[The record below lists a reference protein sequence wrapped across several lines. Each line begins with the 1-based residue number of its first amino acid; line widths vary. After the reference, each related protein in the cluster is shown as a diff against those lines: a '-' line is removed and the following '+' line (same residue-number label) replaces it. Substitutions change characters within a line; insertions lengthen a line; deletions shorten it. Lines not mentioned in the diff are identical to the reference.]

1 MSGNL
6 IPSTGSTA
14 LDVSQELAL
23 QGGSPYDVPPP
34 EASDGVQWGR
44 YISALKRYRWF
55 MLLVVLLGTGIGV
68 GITRFIDPVYVA
80 RSTLWIEGGGGKG
93 GPIQTGA
100 LMGGNQWTELI
111 RSFVVLDTVVLKLS
125 LFANPNNPA
134 DSLAFRGFT
143 LARRFQTGKYSLKIN
158 EAGTGWTLMANDGSE
173 VESGAVGDSI
183 GRKAGFLWQP
193 SKRGLGR
200 DRTIKFSVTTP
211 REASNQLLARF
222 NAGMQEESNF
232 LRLQL
237 SDIDPYRAAA
247 TLNILDTQFVNLS
260 ADLKKKQVAEL
271 SLILRNQLDTVQS
284 QLREAEN
291 KLKNYQIAI
300 ITEPTQQI
308 GITPGLSTTTAPA
321 TTQYFQQKM
330 QLDAVSKDREAI
342 EQVLGRLR
350 TGEATV
356 DAFQTIGVVRTSPAL
371 SGALTELQQKESEL
385 RALLYRY
392 TDEHKPV
399 QDVKAMIQ
407 ILKDQTIPE
416 LANAL
421 VTQLRSQETGLS
433 ADLQGAEADL
443 RQIPVR
449 AIEEARLQRDV
460 GALTNLAL
468 DLNNRYQQNALAEKS
483 SQPDV
488 RILDDAQP
496 PLKPTDNTAPKII
509 LMAFAASLAAA
520 LALAILLDM
529 LDKRFRYP
537 EQVTRELGLSILGA
551 IPGIRRSNGR
561 QLKADEAAQV
571 VEAFR
576 TVRLNLAHSY
586 GAAGPVMLTVS
597 SPGSGDGKSLVSSN
611 LALSFAEAGY
621 RTLLIDGDIRRG
633 ELHRMF
639 SLDRRP
645 GLLDYLVGDASM
657 DAVVRGSSHEGLS
670 VIPCGTRRQQG
681 PELLGSAAMSHLMA
695 EMKTRF
701 NVIIVDSPPL
711 GAGIDPF
718 VLGTATGHM
727 LMVFRSGETDRQMA
741 EAKLK
746 LLDRL
751 PVRVL
756 GAVLNDIQADGVYKY
771 YSYLYGYTSDE
782 DGARQLA
789 GQTAEGSGTGNGSA
803 ADPDVEVGTK

>member
-6 IPSTGSTA
+6 IPSSGPHA
-14 LDVSQELAL
+14 LEPSQELGL
-23 QGGSPYDVPPP
+23 QSGTPYDVPPP
-34 EASDGVQWGR
+34 DAGDGVQWGR

-68 GITRFIDPVYVA
+68 GITRFIDPEYVA
-80 RSTLWIEGGGGKG
+80 RSTLWIETGGGKG
-93 GPIQTGA
+93 GPIQSKQ
-100 LMGGNQWTELI
+100 LIGGNQWTELI

-125 LFANPNNPA
+125 LFVEPNNVS
-134 DSLAFRGFT
+134 DSAVFRGFT
-143 LARRFQTGKYSLKIN
+143 LARRFVPGKFSLKLNDAGNRYSLVSN
-158 EAGTGWTLMANDGSE
+158 EGVE
-173 VESGAVGDSI
+173 VESGAIGDSI
-183 GRKAGFLWQP
+183 GTKIGFLWLP
-193 SKRGLGR
+193 TKRALGK
-200 DRTIKFSVTTP
+200 DRTIKFEVTTP

-232 LRLQL
+232 LRLTL
-237 SDIDPYRAAA
+237 KDIDPYRAAM

-260 ADLKKKQVAEL
+260 ADLKKKQIAEL
-271 SLILRNQLDTVQS
+271 SLILKNQLDTVQA

-291 KLKNYQIAI
+291 KYKNYQITI
-300 ITEPTQQI
+300 ITEPTQSI
-308 GITPGLSTTTAPA
+308 GVSPGLQSTSAQATGMYLAQKTA
-321 TTQYFQQKM
+321 
-330 QLDAVSKDREAI
+330 LDAVIDDREAI
-342 EQVLGRLR
+342 QQVLARLR

-356 DAFQTIGVVRTSPAL
+356 DAFQTIGIVRTSPAL
-371 SGALTELQQKESEL
+371 SGALTELSQKESEL

-392 TDEHKPV
+392 TEEHKPV
-399 QDVKAMIQ
+399 QDVKLMIQ
-407 ILKDQTIPE
+407 TLKDQTIPE

-421 VTQLRSQETGLS
+421 VTQLRSQEEKLAT
-433 ADLQGAEADL
+433 DLKGAEADI
-443 RQIPVR
+443 RMIPVR
-449 AIEEARLQRDV
+449 AIEEARLARDV
-460 GALTNLAL
+460 NSLTILAT

-483 SQPDV
+483 SQADV

-496 PLKPTDNTAPKII
+496 PLKPTSNTAPKII
-509 LMAFAASLAAA
+509 LMAFAASLGAA

-537 EQVTRELGLSILGA
+537 EQVSRELGLSILGA
-551 IPGIRRSNGR
+551 IPGIKRSNGR

-586 GAAGPVMLTVS
+586 GAAGPVTLTVS

-621 RTLLIDGDIRRG
+621 RTLLVDGDIRRG

-645 GLLDYLVGDASM
+645 GLLDYLVGDSTM
-657 DAVVRGSSHEGLS
+657 DAIVRDSSHEGLS

-782 DGARQLA
+782 EGTRQLA
-789 GQTAEGSGTGNGSA
+789 GQTADGNGAGS
-803 ADPDVEVGTK
+803 DGDVEVGTK

>member
-6 IPSTGSTA
+6 IPSSGPHA
-14 LDVSQELAL
+14 LEPSQELGL
-23 QGGSPYDVPPP
+23 QSGAPYDVPPP
-34 EASDGVQWGR
+34 DAGDSVQWGR

-68 GITRFIDPVYVA
+68 AITRFIDPEYVA
-80 RSTLWIEGGGGKG
+80 RSTLWIETAGGKG
-93 GPIQTGA
+93 GPIQSKQ

-125 LFANPNNPA
+125 LFVQPKDPG
-134 DSLAFRGFT
+134 DSTVFRGFS
-143 LARRFQTGKYSLKIN
+143 LSRRFATGKFSLKIN
-158 EAGTGWTLMANDGSE
+158 DAGNRYSLVSNEGSE

-183 GRKAGFLWQP
+183 GRKIGFLWQP
-193 SKRGLGR
+193 PKRALGR
-200 DRTIKFSVTTP
+200 DRTIKFEVTTP

-222 NAGMQEESNF
+222 TAAMQEESPF

-237 SDIDPYRAAA
+237 RDIDPYRAAA

-260 ADLKKKQVAEL
+260 TDLKKKQIAEL
-271 SLILRNQLDTVQS
+271 SLILKSQLDTVQS
-284 QLREAEN
+284 QLRDAEN
-291 KLKNYQIAI
+291 KYKNYQISI

-308 GITPGLSTTTAPA
+308 GVSPGLQSTSAQSTG
-321 TTQYFQQKM
+321 QYFQQKM
-330 QLDAVSKDREAI
+330 QLDAVTKDREAI

-356 DAFQTIGVVRTSPAL
+356 DAFQTIGIVRTSPAL
-371 SGALTELQQKESEL
+371 SGALTELSQKESEL
-385 RALLYRY
+385 RALKYRY

-399 QDVKAMIQ
+399 QDVMAMIQ

-421 VTQLRSQETGLS
+421 VVQLRSQESGLTD
-433 ADLQGAEADL
+433 DLKGAEADL
-443 RQIPVR
+443 RLIPVR
-449 AIEEARLQRDV
+449 AIEEARLARDV
-460 GALTNLAL
+460 QALTMLAT
-468 DLNNRYQQNALAEKS
+468 DLNNRFQQNALAEKS

-488 RILDDAQP
+488 RIMDDAQP

-509 LMAFAASLAAA
+509 LMAFGASLGAAF
-520 LALAILLDM
+520 ALAILLDM

-551 IPGIRRSNGR
+551 IPGIKRSNGR
-561 QLKADEAAQV
+561 QLKAEEAAQV

-645 GLLDYLVGDASM
+645 GLLDYLVGDSSM
-657 DAVVRGSSHEGLS
+657 DSIVRPSSHEGLS

-782 DGARQLA
+782 EGVRQLA
-789 GQTAEGSGTGNGSA
+789 GQTADASGNGSGTAG
-803 ADPDVEVGTK
+803 DVEVGTK

>member
-6 IPSTGSTA
+6 IPASGPIA
-14 LDVSQELAL
+14 LEPSAELGL
-23 QGGSPYDVPPP
+23 QGGAPYDVPPP
-34 EASDGVQWGR
+34 DAGDGIQWGR

-68 GITRFIDPVYVA
+68 GITRFIDPEYVA
-80 RSTLWIEGGGGKG
+80 RSTLWIEGGGGKS
-93 GPIQTGA
+93 GPIQSGA
-100 LMGGNQWTELI
+100 LVGGNQWTELI
-111 RSFVVLDTVVLKLS
+111 RSFVVMDTVVLKLS
-125 LFANPNNPA
+125 LFALPKDPA
-134 DSLAFRGFT
+134 DSAAFRGFT
-143 LARRFQTGKYSLKIN
+143 LSRRFQTGKYSLKVD
-158 EAGTGWTLMANDGSE
+158 EAGNRYTLIANDGSE
-173 VESGAVGDSI
+173 IEAGVVGDSI
-183 GRKAGFLWQP
+183 GRRVGFLWQP

-200 DRTIKFSVTTP
+200 DRTIKFEVTTP

-222 NAGMQEESNF
+222 SVGMQDKSNF

-237 SDIDPYRAAA
+237 KDIDPYRAAA
-247 TLNILDTQFVNLS
+247 TLNIMDTQFVNLS

-284 QLREAEN
+284 QLRDAEN
-291 KLKNYQIAI
+291 RLKNYQIAI

-308 GITPGLSTTTAPA
+308 GVSPGLQSTIAPA
-321 TTQYFQQKM
+321 TTDYFQRKM

-342 EQVLGRLR
+342 QQVLARLR
-350 TGEATV
+350 SGEATV

-371 SGALTELQQKESEL
+371 SSALAELQQKESEL

-392 TDEHKPV
+392 TEEHKPV
-399 QDVKAMIQ
+399 QDVKGMIQ
-407 ILKDQTIPE
+407 ALKEQTIPE

-421 VTQLRSQETGLS
+421 VTQLRSQETGLTS
-433 ADLQGAEADL
+433 DLRGAEADL
-443 RQIPVR
+443 RKIPVR
-449 AIEEARLQRDV
+449 AIEEARLARDV
-460 GALTNLAL
+460 GALTMLAT

-509 LMAFAASLAAA
+509 LMAFAASLGAA

-537 EQVTRELGLSILGA
+537 EQVSRELGLSILGA
-551 IPGIRRSNGR
+551 IPGIKRSNGR

-621 RTLLIDGDIRRG
+621 RTLLVDGDIRRG

-657 DAVVRGSSHEGLS
+657 DAVVRASSHEGLA

-771 YSYLYGYTSDE
+771 YSYLYGYTADE
-782 DGARQLA
+782 EGIRQLA
-789 GQTAEGSGTGNGSA
+789 GQTAASGGSGNGGGPES
-803 ADPDVEVGTK
+803 DVEIGTK

>member
-6 IPSTGSTA
+6 IPSHGPQS
-14 LDVSQELAL
+14 LEPQQDLGL
-23 QGGSPYDVPPP
+23 QGGAPYDVPP
-34 EASDGVQWGR
+34 ADTGDGVQWGR
-44 YISALKRYRWF
+44 YISALRRYRWF

-68 GITRFIDPVYVA
+68 GITRFIDPEYVA
-80 RSTLWIEGGGGKG
+80 RSTLWIEQGGGKG
-93 GPIQTGA
+93 GPIQSKQ
-100 LMGGNQWTELI
+100 LVGGNQWTELI
-111 RSFVVLDTVVLKLS
+111 RSFVVIDTVVLRLS
-125 LFANPNNPA
+125 LFVEPRKTA
-134 DSLAFRGFT
+134 DSTVFRGFS
-143 LARRFQTGKYSLKIN
+143 LARRFVPGKFSIKVN
-158 EAGTGWTLMANDGSE
+158 EAGDRYSLVSNEGVDVETG
-173 VESGAVGDSI
+173 VVGDSV
-183 GRKAGFLWQP
+183 GRKIGFLWQP
-193 SKRGLGR
+193 AKRALGR
-200 DRTIKFSVTTP
+200 DRTIKFTVTTP

-222 NAGMQEESNF
+222 NAGMQVESNF
-232 LRLQL
+232 LRLTL
-237 SDIDPYRAAA
+237 KDIDPYRAAA

-260 ADLKKKQVAEL
+260 ADLKKKQIAEL
-271 SLILRNQLDTVQS
+271 SLILKSQLDTVQA
-284 QLREAEN
+284 QLRDAEN
-291 KLKNYQIAI
+291 KYKNYQIAI

-308 GITPGLSTTTAPA
+308 GVSPGLLSTSAQSTSM
-321 TTQYFQQKM
+321 YFQQKM
-330 QLDAVSKDREAI
+330 QLDAVTKDREAI

-356 DAFQTIGVVRTSPAL
+356 DAFQTIGIVRTSPAL
-371 SGALTELQQKESEL
+371 SGALTELSQKESEL

-399 QDVKAMIQ
+399 QDVKVMIQ
-407 ILKDQTIPE
+407 TLKEQTIPE

-421 VTQLRSQETGLS
+421 VTQLRSQEGNLGQ
-433 ADLQGAEADL
+433 DLRGAEADL
-443 RQIPVR
+443 RLIPVR
-449 AIEEARLQRDV
+449 AIEEARLARDV
-460 GALTNLAL
+460 QALTMLAT

-483 SQPDV
+483 SQADV

-496 PLKPTDNTAPKII
+496 PLKPTSNTAPKII
-509 LMAFAASLAAA
+509 LMAFAASLGAA

-537 EQVTRELGLSILGA
+537 EQVSRELGLSILGA
-551 IPGIRRSNGR
+551 IPGIKRSNGR
-561 QLKADEAAQV
+561 QLKAEEAAQV

-645 GLLDYLVGDASM
+645 GLLDYLVGDSTM
-657 DAVVRGSSHEGLS
+657 DAIVRTSTHEGLS

-771 YSYLYGYTSDE
+771 YSYLYGYTADE
-782 DGARQLA
+782 EGTRQLA
-789 GQTAEGSGTGNGSA
+789 GQTADTPGNGNG
-803 ADPDVEVGTK
+803 DGGGGEIEVGTK

>member
-1 MSGNL
+1 
-6 IPSTGSTA
+6 
-14 LDVSQELAL
+14 
-23 QGGSPYDVPPP
+23 
-34 EASDGVQWGR
+34 
-44 YISALKRYRWF
+44 
-55 MLLVVLLGTGIGV
+55 MLMVVLLGTGIGV
-68 GITRFIDPVYVA
+68 GITRFIDPEFIA
-80 RSTLWIEGGGGKG
+80 HSTLIVTSQPGRTGPITSAQVIGGG
-93 GPIQTGA
+93 A
-100 LMGGNQWTELI
+100 SVDLL
-111 RSFVVLDTVVLKLS
+111 RSFAVIDSVVLRMS
-125 LFANPNNPA
+125 LFVQPKSSS
-134 DSLAFRGFT
+134 DSAVFREFS
-143 LARRFQTGKYSLKIN
+143 LQRRFQPGKLELRIN
-158 EAGTGWTLMANDGSE
+158 EAGTGYTLVSNEGVPLE
-173 VESGAVGDSI
+173 TGTVGDSI
-183 GRKAGFLWQP
+183 GAKLGYIWKP
-193 SKRGLGR
+193 TKRSLGR
-200 DRTIKFSVTTP
+200 NRSIKFTVSNP
-211 REASNQLLARF
+211 REASSDLMNRF
-222 NAGMQEESNF
+222 AVNMAEKSNF
-232 LRLQL
+232 IRLQL
-237 SDIDPYRAAA
+237 RDTDPVRAAA
-247 TLNILDTQFVNLS
+247 TLNAIDTQFVTLA
-260 ADLKKKQVAEL
+260 ADLKKRQIAEL
-271 SLILRNQLDTVQS
+271 SVILKSQLDTVRQ
-284 QLREAEN
+284 QMEEAEN
-291 KLKNYQIAI
+291 RLKNFRIEV

-308 GITPGLSTTTAPA
+308 SVAPGLSA
-321 TTQYFQQKM
+321 TQDQSFGGYFGKKM
-330 QLDAVSKDREAI
+330 ELDATRKDREAI
-342 EQVLGRLR
+342 EQVLQRLA
-350 TGEATV
+350 TGASTV
-356 DAFQTIGVVRTSPAL
+356 DAFQTITIVRSSPNL
-371 SGALTELQQKESEL
+371 SGALNELSQKESEL
-385 RALLYRY
+385 RALRYRY

-399 QDVKAMIQ
+399 QDVKEMIR
-407 ILKDQTIPE
+407 ILREQTIPE
-416 LANAL
+416 YAMAL
-421 VTQLRSQETGLS
+421 VTQLRSQESTLGVELR
-433 ADLQGAEADL
+433 GAEADL
-443 RQIPVR
+443 RKIPAR
-449 AIEEARLQRDV
+449 EIEEGRLAREAAAKT
-460 GALTNLAL
+460 ALYGELL
-468 DLNNRYQQNALAEKS
+468 NRYETNSLAEKS

-488 RILDDAQP
+488 TILDDAQP
-496 PLKPTDNTAPKII
+496 PQQPTNNTAPKII
-509 LMAFAASLAAA
+509 MMAFMASLGAAV
-520 LALAILLDM
+520 ALAILLDL

-537 EQVTRELGLSILGA
+537 EQVSRELGLSILGA
-551 IPGIRRSNGR
+551 IPGIKRSNGR

-621 RTLLIDGDIRRG
+621 RTLLVDGDIRRG

-657 DAVVRGSSHEGLS
+657 DSIVRPSSHEGLE

-782 DGARQLA
+782 EGVRQLA
-789 GQTAEGSGTGNGSA
+789 GQTADTTGNGNGTGTEG
-803 ADPDVEVGTK
+803 DMEVGTK

>member
-1 MSGNL
+1 
-6 IPSTGSTA
+6 
-14 LDVSQELAL
+14 V
-23 QGGSPYDVPPP
+23 
-34 EASDGVQWGR
+34 
-44 YISALKRYRWF
+44 
-55 MLLVVLLGTGIGV
+55 
-68 GITRFIDPVYVA
+68 
-80 RSTLWIEGGGGKG
+80 
-93 GPIQTGA
+93 
-100 LMGGNQWTELI
+100 GGNQWTELI
-111 RSFVVLDTVVLKLS
+111 RSFVVIDTVVLKLS
-125 LFANPNNPA
+125 LFVEPSEPG
-134 DSLAFRGFT
+134 DSAVFRGFD
-143 LARRFQTGKYSLKIN
+143 LSRRFQAGKYSLKIN
-158 EAGTGWTLMANDGSE
+158 EAGNRYSLVSSAGAE

-183 GRKAGFLWQP
+183 GRRAGFLWLP
-193 SKRGLGR
+193 TKRALGR
-200 DRTIKFSVTTP
+200 DRTIKFEVTTP

-222 NAGMQEESNF
+222 NAGMQEGSQF
-232 LRLQL
+232 IRLQL
-237 SDIDPYRAAA
+237 KDVDPYRAAA
-247 TLNILDTQFVNLS
+247 TLNVMDTQIINLS
-260 ADLKKKQVAEL
+260 ADLKKKQIAEL
-271 SLILRNQLDTVQS
+271 SLILKNQLDTVQA

-291 KLKNYQIAI
+291 KYKNYQISI

-308 GITPGLSTTTAPA
+308 GISPGLASTTAPA
-321 TTQYFQQKM
+321 TQMFFNQKT
-330 QLDAVSKDREAI
+330 QLDAVIHDREAI

-356 DAFQTIGVVRTSPAL
+356 DAFQTIAIVRTSPAL
-371 SGALTELQQKESEL
+371 SGALTELSQKESEL

-392 TDEHKPV
+392 TEEHKPV

-421 VTQLRSQETGLS
+421 VTQLRSQETVLTG
-433 ADLQGAEADL
+433 DLRGAEADL
-443 RQIPVR
+443 RLIPVR
-449 AIEEARLQRDV
+449 AIEEARLARDV
-460 GALTNLAL
+460 QALTMLATE
-468 DLNNRYQQNALAEKS
+468 LNNRYQQNALAEKS
-483 SQPDV
+483 SLADL

-509 LMAFAASLAAA
+509 LMAFAASLGAA

-551 IPGIRRSNGR
+551 IPGIKRSNGR

-621 RTLLIDGDIRRG
+621 RTLLVDGDIRRG

-645 GLLDYLVGDASM
+645 GLLDYLVGDSSM
-657 DAVVRGSSHEGLS
+657 DSIVRPSSHEGLS

-782 DGARQLA
+782 EGARQLA
-789 GQTAEGSGTGNGSA
+789 GQTAASGGSGNGNG
-803 ADPDVEVGTK
+803 ADGDMEVGTK

>member
-6 IPSTGSTA
+6 IPSSGPHA
-14 LDVSQELAL
+14 LEPSQEHGL
-23 QGGSPYDVPPP
+23 QSGTPYDVPPSD
-34 EASDGVQWGR
+34 AGDGVQWGR

-68 GITRFIDPVYVA
+68 GITRFIDPEYVA
-80 RSTLWIEGGGGKG
+80 RSTLWIETGGGKG
-93 GPIQTGA
+93 GPIQSKQ
-100 LMGGNQWTELI
+100 LVGGNQWTELI

-125 LFANPNNPA
+125 LFVEPNDVA
-134 DSLAFRGFT
+134 DSAAFRGFT
-143 LARRFQTGKYSLKIN
+143 LARRFVPGKFSLKLN
-158 EAGTGWTLMANDGSE
+158 EAGNRYSLVSNEGVE

-183 GRKAGFLWQP
+183 GKKIGFLWQP
-193 SKRGLGR
+193 TKRALGK
-200 DRTIKFSVTTP
+200 DRTIKFAVTTP

-232 LRLQL
+232 LRLTL
-237 SDIDPYRAAA
+237 KDIDPYRAAM

-260 ADLKKKQVAEL
+260 ADLKKKQIAEL
-271 SLILRNQLDTVQS
+271 SLILKNQLDTVQA
-284 QLREAEN
+284 QLRDAEN
-291 KLKNYQIAI
+291 KYKNYQITI
-300 ITEPTQQI
+300 ITEPTQSI
-308 GITPGLSTTTAPA
+308 GVSPGLQSTSAQATGMYLAQKTA
-321 TTQYFQQKM
+321 
-330 QLDAVSKDREAI
+330 LDAVVDDREAI
-342 EQVLGRLR
+342 QQVLARLR

-356 DAFQTIGVVRTSPAL
+356 DAFQTIGIVRTSPAL
-371 SGALTELQQKESEL
+371 SGALTELSQKESEL

-392 TDEHKPV
+392 TEEHKPV
-399 QDVKAMIQ
+399 QDVKMMIQ
-407 ILKDQTIPE
+407 TLKDQTIPE

-421 VTQLRSQETGLS
+421 VTQLRSQEEKLS
-433 ADLQGAEADL
+433 TDLKGAEADI
-443 RQIPVR
+443 RMIPVR
-449 AIEEARLQRDV
+449 AIEEARLARDV
-460 GALTNLAL
+460 NSLTILAT

-483 SQPDV
+483 SQADV

-496 PLKPTDNTAPKII
+496 PLKPTSNTAPKII
-509 LMAFAASLAAA
+509 LMAFAASLGAA

-537 EQVTRELGLSILGA
+537 EQVSRELGLSILGA
-551 IPGIRRSNGR
+551 IPGIKRSNGR
-561 QLKADEAAQV
+561 QLKAEEAAQV

-586 GAAGPVMLTVS
+586 GAAGPVTLTVS

-621 RTLLIDGDIRRG
+621 RTLLVDGDIRRG

-645 GLLDYLVGDASM
+645 GLLDYLVGDSTM
-657 DAVVRGSSHEGLS
+657 DAIVRSSSHEGLS

-782 DGARQLA
+782 EGTRQLA
-789 GQTAEGSGTGNGSA
+789 GQTADADGGNGTGSDG
-803 ADPDVEVGTK
+803 DVEVGTK

>member
-6 IPSTGSTA
+6 IPSSGP
-14 LDVSQELAL
+14 QELEPRQELGL
-23 QGGSPYDVPPP
+23 QSAAPYDVPPP
-34 EASDGVQWGR
+34 EDADGVQWGR

-55 MLLVVLLGTGIGV
+55 MLMVVLLGTGIGV
-68 GITRFIDPVYVA
+68 GITRFIDPEYVA
-80 RSTLWIEGGGGKG
+80 RSTLWIEQAAGKG
-93 GPIQTGA
+93 GPIQSKS
-100 LMGGNQWTELI
+100 LVGGNQWTELM
-111 RSFVVLDTVVLKLS
+111 RSFVVIDTVVLKLS
-125 LFANPNNPA
+125 LFVEPNSTS
-134 DSLAFRGFT
+134 DSAVFRGFT
-143 LARRFQTGKYSLKIN
+143 LARRFVPGKFHIKVN
-158 EAGTGWTLMANDGSE
+158 EAGNRYTLGSNE
-173 VESGAVGDSI
+173 GVEIETGAVGDSV
-183 GRKAGFLWQP
+183 GRKVGFRWQP
-193 SKRGLGR
+193 TKRALGK
-200 DRTIKFSVTTP
+200 DRTIKFTVTTP
-211 REASNQLLARF
+211 REASNQLLTRF
-222 NAGMQEESNF
+222 SAGMQEESNF
-232 LRLQL
+232 LRLTL
-237 SDIDPYRAAA
+237 KDVDPYRASA
-247 TLNILDTQFVNLS
+247 TLNSLDSQFVLLS
-260 ADLKKKQVAEL
+260 ADLKRKQIEEL
-271 SLILRNQLDTVQS
+271 SVILKNQLDTVTA
-284 QLREAEN
+284 QLRDAEN
-291 KLKNYQIAI
+291 KLKNFQIAV

-308 GITPGLSTTTAPA
+308 GVTPGLQSTS
-321 TTQYFQQKM
+321 TQSTSMYFQQKM
-330 QLDAVSKDREAI
+330 QLDAVAKDRAAI

-350 TGEATV
+350 TGQATV
-356 DAFQTIGVVRTSPAL
+356 DAFQTIAIVRQSPAL
-371 SGALTELQQKESEL
+371 TGALTELSQKETEL
-385 RALLYRY
+385 RALLFHY
-392 TDEHKPV
+392 TEDHKPV

-407 ILKDQTIPE
+407 TLRDQTIPE
-416 LANAL
+416 YANAL
-421 VTQLRSQETGLS
+421 VAQLKIQES
-433 ADLQGAEADL
+433 DLGTELKGAEADL
-443 RQIPVR
+443 RQIPAR
-449 AIEEARLQRDV
+449 AIEEGRLTREV
-460 GALTNLAL
+460 ASLSVLAN
-468 DLNNRYQQNALAEKS
+468 DLNNRYQQNELARKS

-496 PLKPTDNTAPKII
+496 PQKPTSNTAPKII
-509 LMAFAASLAAA
+509 FMAFAASLGAA
-520 LALAILLDM
+520 LALAILLDL

-537 EQVTRELGLSILGA
+537 EQVSRELGLSILGA
-551 IPGIRRSNGR
+551 IPAIKRSNGR
-561 QLKADEAAQV
+561 QLKAEEAAQV

-586 GAAGPVMLTVS
+586 GAAGPVLLTVS

-645 GLLDYLVGDASM
+645 GLLDYLVGDATM
-657 DAVVRGSSHEGLS
+657 DSVVRTSSHDGLS

-701 NVIIVDSPPL
+701 NVIIMDSPPL

-727 LMVFRSGETDRQMA
+727 LMVFRSGETDRAMA

-782 DGARQLA
+782 EGARQLA
-789 GQTAEGSGTGNGSA
+789 GQTADITNAEAQS
-803 ADPDVEVGTK
+803 E